1 MCITFINNAFR
12 ANMYDSVVV
21 ELTSRPKK
29 DYFLRVISSLEEDVI
44 NERHLTSK
52 KLSC

>member
-1 MCITFINNAFR
+1 
-12 ANMYDSVVV
+12 MYDSVVV
-21 ELTSRPKK
+21 ELTSRPPKK